1 MQNDPKVTEKRSLR
15 VRNGIEVKCVRLLKV
30 KHLGSTSE
38 NQEVIECF
46 VKARLPDQ
54 SFVKQLLDILQT
66 K

>member
-1 MQNDPKVTEKRSLR
+1 MCE
-15 VRNGIEVKCVRLLKV
+15 
-30 KHLGSTSE
+30 TSKGKAFGDTFE

-66 K
+66 KWLTSEMCVNMKWPSE

>member
-1 MQNDPKVTEKRSLR
+1 MCE
-15 VRNGIEVKCVRLLKV
+15 
-30 KHLGSTSE
+30 TSKGKAFGDTFE